1 RYAKAGDRLKNADD
15 LERDIEAVFAT
26 APTAHWVEKMD
37 AAGVPGGPVYSFEQT
52 LADPQVAARQMVVEI
67 DHPKIGM
74 MKTLGLP
81 IKSTGE
87 LTEIRKPAP
96 LLGQHTEE
104 VLAELGYGKADI
116 DAMIAGGAAFA

>member
-1 RYAKAGDRLKNADD
+1 
-15 LERDIEAVFAT
+15 
-26 APTAHWVEKMD
+26 MD

-52 LADPQVAARQMVVEI
+52 LADPQVAARKMVVEI

-104 VLAELGYGKADI
+104 VLAEIGYGKADI
-116 DAMIAGGAAFA
+116 EAMIAGGAAFADRS